1 MYFDRS
7 GNDTE
12 GSFCKGLLIEVFGEE
27 VINLLMFF
35 KSQKPS
41 ECKLIVNLRLILE
54 NIII

>member
-12 GSFCKGLLIEVFGEE
+12 GSFCEGLLNDAIGDEL
-27 VINLLMFF
+27 INLLMSF
-35 KSQKPS
+35 KSQKPP

-54 NIII
+54 NII

>member
-12 GSFCKGLLIEVFGEE
+12 GSFCEGLLNEVFREE

-35 KSQKPS
+35 KSQKPP
-41 ECKLIVNLRLILE
+41 ECKFIINLRLILE
-54 NIII
+54 NII